1 MALERHGCSLRVER
15 LSKSYG
21 SGRVLDDVSFTVE
34 AGQFFTLLGP
44 SGSGKTTILK
54 IVAGFVPQDEGEVYA
69 DDRELSRE
77 PPYRRDVGLVFQN
90 YALFPHM
97 TAAANVGFPLRMRK
111 VPRAEADRRMRQALE
126 IVRLTGLEDRYPRQL
141 SGGQQQRVALARTLV
156 FNPSVVL
163 MDEPLGALDRKLREH
178 MQVEIKQIQRRLGI
192 TVVYVTHDQ
201 EEALTLSDRI
211 GVMRR
216 GRLEQLGTP
225 ADLYERPRSRF
236 VADFIG
242 ESNFLPGRV
251 AGGAG
256 DAVAFET
263 RRGAKLAATAGP
275 GATAGAAVLFVRPEK
290 IALSREAG
298 DPGDGVPGTVRDV
311 VYVGESCRY
320 HVELDTGDTLIVKQ
334 MNAVS
339 RATHAQGDRVTLAF
353 RSADAVVFP
362 EEPQGEPT

>member
-1 MALERHGCSLRVER
+1 MAPERHGCSLRIEG

-21 SGRVLDDVSFTVE
+21 ASRVLDAVSFTVD

-54 IVAGFVPQDEGEVYA
+54 IVAGFVPQDAGAVYA
-69 DDRELSRE
+69 GDRELSSE

-97 TAAANVGFPLRMRK
+97 TVAGNVGFPLRMRK
-111 VPRAEADRRMRQALE
+111 VARAEAAGRIRQALE
-126 IVRLTGLEDRYPRQL
+126 IVRLTGFEDRYPRQL

-178 MQVEIKQIQRRLGI
+178 MQGEIKQIQRRLGV

-211 GVMRR
+211 GVMHR
-216 GRLEQLGTP
+216 GRLDQVGTP
-225 ADLYERPRSRF
+225 ADLYERPQSRF

-242 ESNFLPGRV
+242 ESNFVPGRIV
-251 AGGAG
+251 GVDAGG
-256 DAVAFET
+256 VAFES
-263 RRGAKLAATAGP
+263 RRGMKVRAATGP
-275 GATAGAAVLFVRPEK
+275 ATGPAVLFIRPER
-290 IALSREAG
+290 IALG
-298 DPGDGVPGTVRDV
+298 TGDGGEATDVAPGVVRDV

-320 HVELDTGDTLIVKQ
+320 HVELDTGDRLVVKQ
-334 MNAVS
+334 MNAVA
-339 RATHAQGDRVTLAF
+339 RTPPTPGDRVTVAF
-353 RSADAVVFP
+353 RSTDAAVFP
-362 EEPQGEPT
+362 DEPEGGSS

>member
-1 MALERHGCSLRVER
+1 MAPERHGCSLRVEHI
-15 LSKSYG
+15 SKSYG
-21 SGRVLDDVSFTVE
+21 SSRVLDDVSFTVD

-54 IVAGFVPQDEGEVYA
+54 IVAGFVLQDDGEVYA
-69 DDRELSRE
+69 DDRELSDA
-77 PPYRRDVGLVFQN
+77 PPYRRDIGLVFQN

-97 TAAANVGFPLRMRK
+97 TVAANVGFPLRMRK
-111 VPRAEADRRMRQALE
+111 VPRTEAEQRIRQALE
-126 IVRLTGLEDRYPRQL
+126 IVRLTGFEDRYPRQL

-178 MQVEIKQIQRRLGI
+178 MQTEIKQIQRRLAI

-201 EEALTLSDRI
+201 EEALTLSDCI
-211 GVMRR
+211 GVMHR

-225 ADLYERPRSRF
+225 DDLYERPRNRF

-251 AGGAG
+251 VGVAGAG
-256 DAVAFET
+256 VAFET
-263 RRGAKLAATAGP
+263 RRGAKLQATAGP
-275 GATAGAAVLFVRPEK
+275 GAAAGAAVLFVRPEK
-290 IALSREAG
+290 IALVREAG
-298 DPGDGVPGTVRDV
+298 DHGDAIPGTVRDV

-320 HVELDTGDTLIVKQ
+320 HVELDTGDDLVVKQ
-334 MNAVS
+334 MNAVT
-339 RATHAQGDRVTLAF
+339 RAAHAPGDRVTVTF
-353 RSADAVVFP
+353 RTTDAVVFP
-362 EEPQGEPT
+362 DEPEGD